1 MKITLKLLQNLNA
14 CGGGIEFV
22 TENKLIG
29 LEDKP
34 FIEKLISLKRLDYA
48 NWLTVR
54 ILNNIDKVRYAV
66 FAAEQVID
74 IFEKKYTEDD
84 RPRKAILAAKNYIEN
99 PCDENKDA
107 AYAAACAA
115 TYAAAYAAGAAANAA
130 GAAAYAAADA
140 AANAAAYAAAN
151 TAAYAAAYAAANAAD
166 AAANAADAGAAL
178 LIKIIRYGIELIKEV
193 EK

>member
-115 TYAAAYAAGAAANAA
+115 AYAAAYAAGAAANAA
-130 GAAAYAAADA
+130 GAAAYAAANAAGA
-140 AANAAAYAAAN
+140 AAN
-151 TAAYAAAYAAANAAD
+151 AAAYAAANAAD